1 MIEIYDDVFDCNI
14 QDHIEEYILNSKKK
28 EPSWYFEKST
38 CAVGYKNHHCV
49 EESPQIVRGFRR
61 NGVDVEPFN
70 YAPFERFLNGK
81 YFYRCKSNI
90 LFQKKFRWF
99 EDKRKVN
106 MPHVDLYYPH
116 TVILYYVNDSDG
128 DTVIYKERYTGTGKP
143 QFPQTLTELKRIEP
157 KRGRVV
163 VFDGLHY
170 HSSSNPRKNSYRCVI
185 NFDIV

>member
-1 MIEIYDDVFDCNI
+1 MIEIYDDVFDSNI

-38 CAVGYKNHHCV
+38 CAVGYKNHRCV
-49 EESPQIVRGFRR
+49 EESPQIVRGFRS

-99 EDKRKVN
+99 EEKRKVN

-128 DTVIYKERYTGTGKP
+128 DTVIYKNKKEW
-143 QFPQTLTELKRIEP
+143 KRFTP
-157 KRGRVV
+157 KQGSMIT
-163 VFDGLHY
+163 FDGSLY
-170 HSSSNPRKNSYRCVI
+170 HTAEQPKNGTRCVI
-185 NFDIV
+185 NLNVTSPK